1 MRCEQSLNQPA
12 TLATDT
18 RKGTET
24 AVIKV
29 KIVVATR
36 MSKDAFL
43 NTSALGRSLAPL
55 RSILPFELSLFAEN
69 RSGLPSIYNSVI
81 EATKE
86 DPSILIFLH
95 DDVYICDFLW
105 LRSIVQGLQKFDL
118 LGLAGNK
125 RRLSRQPSWAFI
137 DEDFTW
143 DEGQNLSGIIGHG
156 SGIPDYNISAFG
168 EPGQA
173 VKLLDGVLL
182 ACQSQMLHAH
192 DIRFDERFDFHFY
205 DLDLCRQL
213 ESKLLTMGTWP
224 ISVIHESGGAF
235 SSPAWRD
242 SYEKYLEKWGS

>member
-1 MRCEQSLNQPA
+1 M
-12 TLATDT
+12 ATDT
-18 RKGTET
+18 RKGTDT
-24 AVIKV
+24 AVTKV
-29 KIVVATR
+29 KIIVATR
-36 MSKDAFL
+36 MGKDAFL

-69 RSGLPSIYNSVI
+69 TSGLPSIYNSAI
-81 EATKE
+81 EATKN

-105 LRSIVQGLQKFDL
+105 LRSIFQGLQKFDL

-137 DEDFTW
+137 DEEFTW

-182 ACQSQMLHAH
+182 ACQSQTLHAH

-213 ESKLLTMGTWP
+213 ESQQLKMGTWP
-224 ISVIHESGGAF
+224 ISVIHESGGGF
-235 SSPAWRD
+235 GSPAWRD
-242 SYEKYLEKWGS
+242 GYEKYLEKWGS

>member
-1 MRCEQSLNQPA
+1 
-12 TLATDT
+12 
-18 RKGTET
+18 
-24 AVIKV
+24 
-29 KIVVATR
+29 
-36 MSKDAFL
+36 MSKDDFF

-55 RSILPFELSLFAEN
+55 RSILPFELCLFPEN
-69 RSGLPSIYNSVI
+69 TAGLPLIYNSVI
-81 EATKE
+81 EATKN

-105 LRSIVQGLQKFDL
+105 LRSVFQGLKKFDL

-137 DEDFTW
+137 DEEFTW

-182 ACQSQMLHAH
+182 ACQSQTLHAH

-213 ESKLLTMGTWP
+213 ESQAIKNGYMANFSHPREWGWALAPLHGETVMKS
-224 ISVIHESGGAF
+224 ISRSGVVDVCHLNNACGKAACGALAAGRTRPTLDT
-235 SSPAWRD
+235 PATC
-242 SYEKYLEKWGS
+242 